1 VRARGRGI
9 CREFVFPFCFL
20 LRGKHGM
27 VTFCWVGID
36 VEALSGVVGAE
47 SGWGL
52 GERSGELM
60 GWTEVRRFSGR
71 AKWMAC

>member
-1 VRARGRGI
+1 
-9 CREFVFPFCFL
+9 
-20 LRGKHGM
+20 M